1 MVTISSIDFLIGVT
15 PKKNPPDESG
25 GSSHAS
31 GVLSEAPALKR
42 VGILMS
48 FPLPLCHSRS
58 PSVIPAEA
66 GIQYFQWFAPYL
78 DSPVE
83 PENNSEQTFSGVT
96 LNRKRQQQVE
106 IWGNA

>member
-1 MVTISSIDFLIGVT
+1 MATISSTDLLTGVT

-31 GVLSEAPALKR
+31 GMVSEAPALKR
-42 VGILMS
+42 VGIPMS
-48 FPLPLCHSRS
+48 FPLPLCHSRC

-66 GIQYFQWFAPYL
+66 GIQYFQWIAPYL

-83 PENNSEQTFSGVT
+83 PENDSDQTFSGVT

-106 IWGNA
+106 IWGNS